1 MSTSPPPQR
10 ESKMMKL
17 GVRLLA
23 LAVVLAAIG
32 VVLILAL
39 EGGSESGV
47 GVVFVSL
54 AAVPGVAGIALI
66 GSAIVSKRSREEK
79 PFA

>member
-1 MSTSPPPQR
+1 
-10 ESKMMKL
+10 
-17 GVRLLA
+17 
-23 LAVVLAAIG
+23 
-32 VVLILAL
+32 VLILAL

-66 GSAIVSKRSREEK
+66 GSAIVSKRSRADK